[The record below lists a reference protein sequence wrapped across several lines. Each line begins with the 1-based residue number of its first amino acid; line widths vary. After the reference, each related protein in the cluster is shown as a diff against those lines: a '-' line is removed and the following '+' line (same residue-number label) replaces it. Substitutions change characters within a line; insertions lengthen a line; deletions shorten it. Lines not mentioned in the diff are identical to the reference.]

1 MDKKNAYF
9 LSLFIMLFVM
19 FVPTVATMKKVTSA
33 WYKCI
38 RPSISPPNYVFP
50 IVWTFL
56 YIMVGFALAQ
66 TFMLQESIDKNI
78 LLYLYGYNL
87 LLNMLWSFAYFGTEN
102 VSLAFVILLAMIISA
117 AFILYYTWLLLPVS
131 VFYILV
137 PYMMWICFAGLLN
150 FLSLGKKC

>member
-19 FVPTVATMKKVTSA
+19 FIPSVVTMKKVTSN

-38 RPSISPPNYVFP
+38 RPSFSPPNFVFP
-50 IVWTFL
+50 IVWTIL
-56 YIMVGFALAQ
+56 YIMIGFTLAQ

-87 LLNMLWSFAYFGTEN
+87 LLNMLWSFAYFGTQN
-102 VSLAFVILLAMIISA
+102 VNLAFIILLATIISTI
-117 AFILYYTWLLLPVS
+117 FILYYTFLLLPIW
-131 VFYILV
+131 VFYILI
-137 PYMMWICFAGLLN
+137 PYFLWLCFACILN

>member
-19 FVPTVATMKKVTSA
+19 FIPSAVTMRKVASA

-38 RPSISPPNYVFP
+38 RPSISPPNFVFP
-50 IVWTFL
+50 IVWTVL
-56 YIMVGFALAQ
+56 YIMIGLSLAQ
-66 TFMLQESIDKNI
+66 TFMLQESANKSI

-87 LLNMLWSFAYFGTEN
+87 LLNMLWTFAYFGTQN
-102 VSLAFVILLAMIISA
+102 ANLAFFIILAMIVSTIL
-117 AFILYYTWLLLPVS
+117 ILYYTYLLLPMWVLY
-131 VFYILV
+131 VLI
-137 PYMMWICFAGLLN
+137 PYFLWLCFAGILN

>member
-19 FVPTVATMKKVTSA
+19 FVPTVTTMKKVTST

-56 YIMVGFALAQ
+56 YIMIGFALAQ

-87 LLNMLWSFAYFGTEN
+87 LLNMLWTFAYFGTEN
-102 VSLAFVILLAMIISA
+102 VNLAFIILLAIIVSA

-131 VFYILV
+131 IFYILV
-137 PYMMWICFAGLLN
+137 PYMMWVCFAGLLN